1 MVRPSTV
8 TLGEAGAFLVR
19 DTRGQKEA
27 GVEMQRASLLP
38 AFSIII
44 VIVIVAAAVY
54 CVWVLCL
61 LVCLVP

>member
-1 MVRPSTV
+1 MVRLSTV
-8 TLGEAGAFLVR
+8 SLGEAGAFLVR

-38 AFSIII
+38 AFSTL
-44 VIVIVAAAVY
+44 VIVAAVVY